1 MKNPRFIKEYLSDN
15 DLFTIKSFKTTN
27 NQIVI
32 ETKNNSAN
40 DLFSTQIIIS
50 KETAIDMANDL
61 LQKANQLE

>member
-1 MKNPRFIKEYLSDN
+1 MKNARFIKEYLSDN

-32 ETKNNSAN
+32 EIKNNSTN
-40 DLFSTQIIIS
+40 DLFATQIIIS

>member
-1 MKNPRFIKEYLSDN
+1 MKNARFIKEYLSYN

-32 ETKNNSAN
+32 EIKNNSTN
-40 DLFSTQIIIS
+40 DLFATQIIIS